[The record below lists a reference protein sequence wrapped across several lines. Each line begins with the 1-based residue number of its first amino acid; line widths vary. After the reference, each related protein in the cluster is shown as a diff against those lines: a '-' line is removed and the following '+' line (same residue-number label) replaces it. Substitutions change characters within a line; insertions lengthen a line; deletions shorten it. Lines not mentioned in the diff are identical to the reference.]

1 MWLPVISFNNAKT
14 GRIKTDETSDRRDTA
29 HCTQL
34 SSGSGYPIVYRLTV
48 SRETNMSAFNAKYA
62 REEAFYPGLE
72 NSLSHYRR

>member
-14 GRIKTDETSDRRDTA
+14 GRIKTDETSDRQVKNDTTEQW
-29 HCTQL
+29 H
-34 SSGSGYPIVYRLTV
+34 GYPRVYYRLTV
-48 SRETNMSAFNAKYA
+48 NRETNMSAFNAKYA